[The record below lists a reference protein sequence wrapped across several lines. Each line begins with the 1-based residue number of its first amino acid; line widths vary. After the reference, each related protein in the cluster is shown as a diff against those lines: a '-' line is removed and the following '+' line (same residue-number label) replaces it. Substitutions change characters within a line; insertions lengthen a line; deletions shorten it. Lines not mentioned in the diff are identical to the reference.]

1 MEEGYT
7 MQNEN
12 ILWNGRPEWRAY
24 GVPIGIAGF
33 FVLTSFPFL
42 FVEPASMI
50 IMLIPALAIVALV
63 ALSRFS
69 SDYKVTDQRIICK
82 NGILST
88 KTSEIDI
95 RDIRSINVTQSFFQK
110 IFRVGDV
117 EFTTASGPLKE
128 AVLKNID
135 NPDQVKERI
144 RGCKNT

>member
-1 MEEGYT
+1 MLDEKVVWG
-7 MQNEN
+7 
-12 ILWNGRPEWRAY
+12 GRPEWRAY
-24 GVPIGIAGF
+24 GVPLGIALLF
-33 FVLTSFPFL
+33 AVLSIPFL
-42 FVEPASMI
+42 FVEPAAAAGI
-50 IMLIPALAIVALV
+50 LILAVLVVALV

-69 SDYKVTDQRIICK
+69 ADYKVTDKRIICK

-95 RDIRSINVTQSFFQK
+95 CDVRSINVTKGLLQK

-135 NPDQVKERI
+135 NPDHVKERI
-144 RGCKNT
+144 RGCKNISSSS

>member
-1 MEEGYT
+1 MLDEKVV
-7 MQNEN
+7 
-12 ILWNGRPEWRAY
+12 WDGRPEWRAY
-24 GVPIGIAGF
+24 GVPLGVALLLALMS
-33 FVLTSFPFL
+33 VPFL
-42 FVEPASMI
+42 FVEPGSTVI
-50 IMLIPALAIVALV
+50 TLIPGLLIVALV

-69 SDYKVTDQRIICK
+69 ADYKVTNKRIICK

-95 RDIRSINVTQSFFQK
+95 CDIRSINVTQGLVQK

-135 NPDQVKERI
+135 NPDHVKERI
-144 RGCKNT
+144 RGCKNISSSS